1 MTLRYLEQAPNIEE
15 REIEKKGMERTSV
28 KYKECFFNMLF

>member
-15 REIEKKGMERTSV
+15 IEIEKKDMESKTG
-28 KYKECFFNMLF
+28 KYKECFFNMLN